1 MSAKLLSVGD
11 VNIPSNSFEAV
22 IAYQLSWQHSNVM
35 IGTVAT
41 DGSAWAPDISF
52 DNATNIERVVDQTHR
67 KGHHWRRDVKV
78 HAKFTSAFCMR
89 HFPFDTQRIEVI
101 WRAADNFAFDV
112 APIVSLSEKAALV
125 KYDMQTSVELHACS
139 DRRVLAMTT
148 HIRRKYAFYMWNVVF
163 PLFLLG
169 TIAVSSF
176 YISPESVEQRL
187 GICVT
192 LCLSV
197 LVMMLSHS
205 SQTKVPYLTV
215 LHIYYLF
222 CLAWVF
228 AIGVANLLVTSAGF
242 RDVTYWN
249 SIFRAVSAGLWSTS
263 HALVLI
269 YFWLWNSVGCRSPYA
284 LLNPTKSNARKHAL
298 IAAERTAHAHRHR
311 QEHHRGEH
319 GRDSSRSRVASRRRR
334 RRLERSSDWLCRHAA
349 RRLAS
354 LLSHRAVATT
364 PRSASLD
371 VIEHSNANLRVFAP
385 IIKSIESRV
394 IFHLKFLLASY

>member
-125 KYDMQTSVELHACS
+125 EYDMQTSVELHACS

-249 SIFRAVSAGLWSTS
+249 SIFRAVSAGLWSTF

-284 LLNPTKSNARKHAL
+284 MLNPTKRRRTFRSAAARKATRANTRSSRPSALHMHIDTDRNITEANMDATAAGAEWRVAGAGAGSSEVPTGFAATPHVASHPCSL
-298 IAAERTAHAHRHR
+298 IA
-311 QEHHRGEH
+311 Q
-319 GRDSSRSRVASRRRR
+319 SRR
-334 RRLERSSDWLCRHAA
+334 HP
-349 RRLAS
+349 
-354 LLSHRAVATT
+354 V
-364 PRSASLD
+364 
-371 VIEHSNANLRVFAP
+371 LRP
-385 IIKSIESRV
+385 ST
-394 IFHLKFLLASY
+394 